1 MSSVLRGARVGDR
14 LPRRVVD
21 RARARRLD
29 ATYLVVPGHAPL
41 KGYLDALAA
50 ASDDFAAWDGRVVVV
65 AADDESQHRGL
76 IVDRYGQVYA
86 VADAPDAKRLPD
98 PAALAEWFRF
108 LATAC
113 PECGV
118 LDEPAL
124 TGPTP

>member
-1 MSSVLRGARVGDR
+1 MTSILRRARVGDH

-29 ATYLVVPGHAPL
+29 ATYILVPGRAPL
-41 KGYLDALAA
+41 ERYLAGLAA
-50 ASDDFAAWDGRVVVV
+50 ASGELDAWDGRVMVT
-65 AADDESQHRGL
+65 APDGETRHRGL
-76 IVDRYGQVYA
+76 VVDRYGQVYA
-86 VADAPDAKRLPD
+86 VTDAADATGLPDAD
-98 PAALAEWFRF
+98 ALAEWFRF

-118 LDEPAL
+118 LDDPVL